1 MSKRYCII
9 PARGGSRRIPGKNKR
24 LFDGKPIICRA
35 IDTAMESGMFHQ
47 VVVST
52 DDDQIRALAANR
64 GCRIHLRGVLEA
76 RDEMGTQEVT
86 RKVLLDL
93 QVPPRNMVCCLYPTT
108 PLLYPDDLRA
118 GARLLERAGPVW
130 SMSVGAEP
138 LRDAG
143 CFYWGR
149 AESFYKGTP
158 LIGPNTGMVVLPESR
173 VCDINTEED
182 WQEALRKYKEL
193 TA

>member
-24 LFDGKPIICRA
+24 LFNGKPIINYA
-35 IDTAMESGMFHQ
+35 IDIAWASGLFKE
-47 VVVST
+47 VIVST
-52 DDDQIRALAANR
+52 DDDQIKELAAHR
-64 GCRIHLRGVLEA
+64 KCRIHLRAAYEA
-76 RDEMGTQEVT
+76 QDQIGTQEVT
-86 RKVLLDL
+86 RRVLLDF
-93 QVPPRNMVCCLYPTT
+93 QVPPRNLVCCLYPTT

-118 GARLLERAGPVW
+118 GVRLLERAGPVW
-130 SMSVGAEP
+130 AMAVGAEP

-149 AESFYKGTP
+149 AQDWYKETP
-158 LIGPNTGMVVLPESR
+158 LIGPNTRMVVLPENR

-193 TA
+193 IA

>member
-35 IDTAMESGMFHQ
+35 IDTAWASGLFKE
-47 VVVST
+47 VIVST
-52 DDDQIRALAANR
+52 DDDQIKELAAHR
-64 GCRIHLRGVLEA
+64 KCRIHLRAAYEA
-76 RDEMGTQEVT
+76 QDHIGTQQVA
-86 RKVLLDL
+86 RRVLLDF
-93 QVPPRNMVCCLYPTT
+93 QIPARNLVCCLYPTA
-108 PLLYPDDLRA
+108 PLLYPDDLRT
-118 GARLLERAGPVW
+118 GVKLLERAGPVW
-130 SMSVGAEP
+130 AMSVGADP

-149 AESFYKGTP
+149 AEDFYKETP
-158 LIGPNTGMVVLPESR
+158 LIGPNTRMVVLPESR

-193 TA
+193 IK